1 MPATAR
7 ARSPLAARQPSRYFA
22 TVAFTSSAGL
32 QMSHGLG
39 RGGAEAAL
47 GLGPVDD
54 LPDVLEVV
62 GLNVLVVEVEAE
74 SQLS

>member
-1 MPATAR
+1 
-7 ARSPLAARQPSRYFA
+7 
-22 TVAFTSSAGL
+22 
-32 QMSHGLG
+32 MSHGLG
-39 RGGAEAAL
+39 RGGTEAAL

-62 GLNVLVVEVEAE
+62 GLDVLVVEVEAE